1 MASVEME
8 YVYLVYQEKSF
19 SKAAQKLFVSQS
31 AVSAMVRKA
40 EAKIGRQI
48 FDRSTIPLTVT
59 KEGEYYIKC
68 AEQFMRLEKNMDA
81 YFKDMADMN
90 TGHLSVGSS
99 SFFCAYLLAGLL
111 KRFKNKYPGV
121 SVEIH
126 EGNIRELR
134 AGLLDDSIDLLLET
148 AIPAGDEVERYLYDY
163 EQIILAVPAEFEVNK
178 EFAEL
183 SDGICAGQGRRVQ
196 GERCTAGADAGIP
209 GLSVYLFKRGK
220 RYLYAQRGGFA
231 GMPVLNLRWSYSWI
245 RL

>member
-1 MASVEME
+1 
-8 YVYLVYQEKSF
+8 
-19 SKAAQKLFVSQS
+19 
-31 AVSAMVRKA
+31 
-40 EAKIGRQI
+40 
-48 FDRSTIPLTVT
+48 
-59 KEGEYYIKC
+59 
-68 AEQFMRLEKNMDA
+68 
-81 YFKDMADMN
+81 MN

-178 EFAEL
+178 KLRSFQMA
-183 SDGICAGQGRRVQ
+183 
-196 GERCTAGADAGIP
+196 RCTAGADAGIP

-220 RYLYAQRGGFA
+220 RYLYAQQGDLQECRF
-231 GMPVLNLRWSYSWI
+231 
-245 RL
+245 

>member
-1 MASVEME
+1 
-8 YVYLVYQEKSF
+8 
-19 SKAAQKLFVSQS
+19 
-31 AVSAMVRKA
+31 
-40 EAKIGRQI
+40 
-48 FDRSTIPLTVT
+48 
-59 KEGEYYIKC
+59 
-68 AEQFMRLEKNMDA
+68 MRLEKNMDA

-163 EQIILAVPAEFEVNK
+163 EQIILAVPAEFEVNFRWHLRRPGTARSGGK
-178 EFAEL
+178 MYSRCRCRHSGTVRL
-183 SDGICAGQGRRVQ
+183 S
-196 GERCTAGADAGIP
+196 
-209 GLSVYLFKRGK
+209 F
-220 RYLYAQRGGFA
+220 
-231 GMPVLNLRWSYSWI
+231 
-245 RL
+245 